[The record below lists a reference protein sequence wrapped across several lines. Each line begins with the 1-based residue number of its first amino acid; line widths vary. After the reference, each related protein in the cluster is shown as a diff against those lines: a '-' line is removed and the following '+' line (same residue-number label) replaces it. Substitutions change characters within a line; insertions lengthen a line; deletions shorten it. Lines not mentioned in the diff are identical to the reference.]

1 MYGKITALPVTGAGA
16 ALGSGVSVLSTVL
29 IGLTL
34 IMVGTVIFGLLPKLH
49 RRSS

>member
-16 ALGSGVSVLSTVL
+16 AMGGGISALGVVL